1 MSVHRHS
8 APNPSDLE
16 TTAELPVLDVAAY
29 EAQHADRLSS
39 TDTWATP
46 APPASP
52 ARADDAPITQH
63 RNRVEDDLR
72 ALSVSLR
79 EFEER
84 LALKGARLNA
94 LESELEGA
102 RRARADRGADAAA
115 HKPGRGGAR
124 RTRARQ
130 RPGRHALR
138 ARASARARA
147 RPDSRD

>member
-102 RRARADRGADAAA
+102 RRAHQLSEQRADGLVHELTEARGALVT
-115 HKPGRGGAR
+115 AR
-124 RTRARQ
+124 APP
-130 RPGRHALR
+130 RPG
-138 ARASARARA
+138 S
-147 RPDSRD
+147 